1 MIFRLF
7 ISAWLLITAATS
19 HAGITFQELE
29 SRTDSPAS
37 LDGEFTQEKYLT
49 SLQTSLSSF
58 GQFSYRRSEAIHWNT
73 TFPIEDELIMTPDSI
88 VNKQGSEEII
98 RLDGSSNPVVSVFS
112 EIFFAVLTADWSKL
126 SSYFRL
132 SGDVDEKGWN
142 AVLIPV
148 DESVK
153 KVVSK
158 VEIQGNQLPLKVVL
172 HESNGNRTTIRF
184 SNLQQ

>member
-1 MIFRLF
+1 
-7 ISAWLLITAATS
+7 
-19 HAGITFQELE
+19 
-29 SRTDSPAS
+29 
-37 LDGEFTQEKYLT
+37 
-49 SLQTSLSSF
+49 
-58 GQFSYRRSEAIHWNT
+58 
-73 TFPIEDELIMTPDSI
+73 MTPDSI